1 VEEERIEQDG
11 SDLREVISGLA
22 GEIGTLVRQ
31 EADLVRCE
39 LEEKAETAK
48 QGAVRVGMGG
58 AFAFVGAFALAAAAV
73 LGGTLLLVQWM
84 SPLAAACV
92 SAAVVGVILAAVGAG
107 LLKSGGERLR
117 PGRLLPRRSLESIK
131 EDARWARKQF

>member
-1 VEEERIEQDG
+1 MEQDG
-11 SDLREVISGLA
+11 SDLREVISSLA

-48 QGAVRVGMGG
+48 EGAVRIGMGG
-58 AFAFVGAFALAAAAV
+58 AFALVGVFALAAAAV
-73 LGGTLLLVQWM
+73 LGGTLLLARWM

-92 SAAVVGVILAAVGAG
+92 SAAIVGGILAAVGAG

-117 PGRLLPRRSLESIK
+117 PARLLPRRSLESIK

>member
-1 VEEERIEQDG
+1 MEEERIEQDG

-84 SPLAAACV
+84 SPLAAAFV

>member
-1 VEEERIEQDG
+1 MEQDG
-11 SDLREVISGLA
+11 ADLGEVISSLA

-39 LEEKAETAK
+39 MAEKAETAK
-48 QGAVRVGMGG
+48 EGAVRIGMGG

-84 SPLAAACV
+84 SPLAAACI
-92 SAAVVGVILAAVGAG
+92 SAAFVGVILAAVGAG

-117 PGRLLPRRSLESIK
+117 PARLLPRKSLESIK

>member
-1 VEEERIEQDG
+1 MEEERMEQDG
-11 SDLREVISGLA
+11 ADLGEVISSLA

-39 LEEKAETAK
+39 MAEKAETAK
-48 QGAVRVGMGG
+48 EGAVRIGMGG

-92 SAAVVGVILAAVGAG
+92 SEAIVGVILAAVGAG

-117 PGRLLPRRSLESIK
+117 PSRLLPRKSLESIK